1 MEFDKLTSLVLD
13 GLTLKLESHQGLNA
27 FTRERSSFEG
37 WLKVELCSVLL
48 ESGLDPTPDTNK
60 VDIACGDWGIDIRT
74 VSTNIPHEQVRSV
87 KRSLTKNVEMLIKD
101 IWKLT
106 NPGKSVSFPKRAL
119 LFVVSPLTHDN
130 ERWQSIHLGQ
140 ITSELSRLEHQTF
153 QFESGVPGVLY
164 FGLCSALG

>member
-1 MEFDKLTSLVLD
+1 MEFEKLTSLVLD
-13 GLTLKLESHQGLNA
+13 GLTLKMESHQGLNA
-27 FTRERSSFEG
+27 FTRERSSFAG
-37 WLKVELCSVLL
+37 WLQVELCQVLL
-48 ESGLDPTPDTNK
+48 GSGLYPEPDTNK
-60 VDIACGDWGIDIRT
+60 VDIACGDWGINVRT
-74 VSTNIPHEQVRSV
+74 ISTNIPHEQVRSV
-87 KRSLTKNVEMLIKD
+87 KRSLTRNVETLIKD

-140 ITSELSRLEHQTF
+140 ITTELSRLEHQSF